1 MHTMAPQIRELDDL
15 DIKAILARNLVGRLA
30 LFRDGQIDILPLHYV
45 YWEGSIY
52 GRTSPGGK
60 LAAMDPGGTPVAF
73 EVDEVQ
79 SMKKWRSVLIH
90 GTFLV
95 SSDDSGQEEWLR
107 ALGAVRRLD
116 HQALRHTDPTPE
128 RTQIFRIVIHNATGR
143 AMD

>member
-1 MHTMAPQIRELDDL
+1 MSARRVIIEVPPRCRPARRTSKETGTPTTKEHSMQTMAPRVRELDDL
-15 DIKAILARNLVGRLA
+15 DIRAILARNLLGRLA

-73 EVDEVQ
+73 EVDEVR

-90 GTFLV
+90 GTFLL
-95 SSDDSGQEEWLR
+95 SSDDSG
-107 ALGAVRRLD
+107 
-116 HQALRHTDPTPE
+116 
-128 RTQIFRIVIHNATGR
+128 
-143 AMD
+143 